1 MKYFIN
7 YKTGGLTCTD
17 NIAEAERLINV
28 DFTEITK
35 EIYVVEY
42 TRAWMI
48 AVNNW

>member
-28 DFTEITK
+28 DFTEITE

-42 TRAWMI
+42 ARAWTI

>member
-28 DFTEITK
+28 GFTEITK

-42 TRAWMI
+42 TKVLNI
-48 AVNNW
+48 AINNW